1 MTVVILC
8 NIIFAGLVLA
18 ITVGGLMATI
28 LTQKPS
34 HNQTRHERVAAPILM
49 TSEPTRA

>member
-8 NIIFAGLVLA
+8 NIMFAGLLLA
-18 ITVGGLMATI
+18 IIVGGLMATI
-28 LTQKPS
+28 LTQKPP
-34 HNQTRHERVAAPILM
+34 HNPTRHERVAAPLLM